1 MTTMR
6 QQMAWLLCLL
16 AGIWLGV
23 RAGGA
28 SSEGDASHSLH
39 EKNKTADASTGGSTS
54 SGKQRSGVTADSAAA
69 STSAKKTEKPV
80 KRTTLDELRRLLA
93 VDLYDCDLER
103 TFHDMETV
111 VRGLATADLPA
122 AAAMLWT
129 SPRRIWE
136 IMCLTNVLS
145 RWAEAEPRA
154 PLNWLRGLKSDGRIP
169 QLLRQDLLME
179 IGRKHPDL
187 LWEELMAT
195 QEWLSDGWLGSGM
208 MAQGFAS
215 DLKLAQKFLDTVS
228 DPSVR
233 YFAMSAVVGELANKD
248 PAAAIAWARS
258 QPRSDAGDQIIA
270 SLHRR
275 LAEKNPDA
283 AFALLNN
290 TSTPLTGRERERV
303 IEGLAEYHPDRMRE
317 YISSGGMKS
326 ATMREAGLVGS
337 NSKNT
342 AAALLD
348 LAPNVPA
355 GEVRDSFLS
364 SVSYQLSEQGD
375 LDRAWAAL
383 QDIHPSI
390 ERITA
395 MRNYGN
401 GRAKK
406 SIADTTA
413 WLGSLPPGAD
423 RDAAIQ
429 GFTWHVDE
437 AQPQMAIEWAAAI
450 SDKVYRQ
457 DAVQSTF
464 NTWHKNNAKAAEAW
478 LNAAGGLS
486 ADEKARLM
494 EKVSKN

>member
-1 MTTMR
+1 MTTLR

-23 RAGGA
+23 RAGGV
-28 SSEGDASHSLH
+28 SSESDASHPLD
-39 EKNKTADASTGGSTS
+39 EKYKTTAASASGSTS
-54 SGKQRSGVTADSAAA
+54 SGTQRSGATADSAAA
-69 STSAKKTEKPV
+69 STSTKKTEKPV
-80 KRTTLDELRRLLA
+80 KKTTLDALRRLLA

-111 VRGLATADLPA
+111 VRGLSAADLPA
-122 AAAMLWT
+122 AAAMLWN

-154 PLNWLRGLKSDGRIP
+154 PLNWLRGLKSDDRIP
-169 QLLRQDLLME
+169 QLLRQNVLME

-195 QEWLSDGWLGSGM
+195 QEWMSDGWLGSGM
-208 MAQGFAS
+208 IAQGFAS
-215 DLKLAQKFLDTVS
+215 DLKLAQKFLDAVT

-233 YFAMSAVVGELANKD
+233 YFAISAVAGELARKD
-248 PAAAIAWARS
+248 PAAAISWARS
-258 QPRSDAGDQIIA
+258 QPRSDAGDQVIA

-283 AFALLNN
+283 ALASLNS
-290 TSTPLTGRERERV
+290 TSIPLTGRERERV
-303 IEGLAEYHPDRMRE
+303 IEGLAEFHPDQMRE

-337 NSKNT
+337 NSKKT

-375 LDRAWAAL
+375 LYRAWQAL
-383 QDIHPSI
+383 QDIHPSL

-413 WLGSLPPGAD
+413 WLGSLPPGPD
-423 RDAAIQ
+423 RDAAIE
-429 GFTWHVDE
+429 GFTWHADE
-437 AQPQMAIEWAAAI
+437 TQPQMAIEWAASIA
-450 SDKVYRQ
+450 DKEYRRE
-457 DAVQSTF
+457 AVESTY
-464 NTWHKNNAKAAEAW
+464 NTWHKNNAKAADAW
-478 LNAAGGLS
+478 LGNASALS
-486 ADEKARLM
+486 ADEKTRLM
-494 EKVSKN
+494 ERAAKK

>member
-16 AGIWLGV
+16 VGIWLGA
-23 RAGGA
+23 RAGGS
-28 SSEGDASHSLH
+28 SSESDASHPFD
-39 EKNKTADASTGGSTS
+39 EKYKTTAASASGSTS
-54 SGKQRSGVTADSAAA
+54 SGTQRSGATADSAAA
-69 STSAKKTEKPV
+69 STSAEITEKPV
-80 KRTTLDELRRLLA
+80 KKTTLDELRRLLA

-103 TFHDMETV
+103 TFHDMEIV
-111 VRGLATADLPA
+111 VKGLAAADLPA
-122 AAAMLWT
+122 AAAMLWN

-136 IMCLTNVLS
+136 TMSLTNVLS

-154 PLNWLRGLKSDGRIP
+154 PLNWLRGLKSDDRIP
-169 QLLRQDLLME
+169 QLLRQNLLME

-195 QEWLSDGWLGSGM
+195 QEWMSDDWLASGM
-208 MAQGFAS
+208 IAHGFAG
-215 DLKLAQKFLDTVS
+215 DLKLAQMFLDAVT

-233 YFAMSAVVGELANKD
+233 YFAMSAVTGELAKKD

-258 QPRSDAGDQIIA
+258 QPRSEAGDQVIA

-283 AFALLNN
+283 AFALLNS
-290 TSTPLTGRERERV
+290 TSAPLTGQERERV
-303 IEGLAEYHPDRMRE
+303 IEGLAEFHPDRMRE
-317 YISSGGMKS
+317 YISAGGMKS
-326 ATMREAGLVGS
+326 ATMREAGLVGY
-337 NSKNT
+337 NSKKT

-348 LAPNVPA
+348 LAPSVPA

-364 SVSYQLSEQGD
+364 SVSYQLSEHGD
-375 LDRAWAAL
+375 LDHAWQAL
-383 QDIHPSI
+383 QDIHPSL

-413 WLGSLPPGAD
+413 WLTSLPPGAD

-437 AQPQMAIEWAAAI
+437 TQPQMAIEWAAAI